1 MKQFFKVK
9 TVEEVLSIIN
19 GFDTL
24 DAEQVPLDQ
33 AVSRVIAQAVV
44 AKEDIPQFDRSA
56 MDGYA
61 VRAQDTFGATEA
73 LPALFDIVGEVS
85 MGQPPDFEIAPG
97 QAARVWTGGMIPQGS
112 DAVVMVEY
120 ARLVDEKTVELAKAT
135 APYEHV
141 IRRGEDVK
149 EGQELLS
156 GGHRLRPQDV
166 GLLAALGFEQVMA
179 IRVPKIAI
187 ISTGDE
193 VVPVS
198 QHPEIGQVR
207 DINTYTLGALAEVA
221 HAQPV
226 YLGLIKDDPDQL
238 RRTVAQGLQ
247 QADTVIL
254 SGGSSVGV
262 RDFTVEAFTAIEG
275 SEILVHGVSVSPGK
289 PTILARIGNQSLWG
303 LPGHAVSAMIT
314 FDLFVR
320 PLLAKL
326 SGETMGRRRFGQ
338 TVMATLSRNVASV
351 HGRED
356 YIRVRLETDSRG
368 GNIAHPILGKSGLIS
383 TMVKA
388 DGLIRIGMNAEGLSK
403 GSEVEVLLF

>member
-19 GFDTL
+19 SFDTL

-275 SEILVHGVSVSPGK
+275 S
-289 PTILARIGNQSLWG
+289 
-303 LPGHAVSAMIT
+303 
-314 FDLFVR
+314 
-320 PLLAKL
+320 
-326 SGETMGRRRFGQ
+326 
-338 TVMATLSRNVASV
+338 
-351 HGRED
+351 
-356 YIRVRLETDSRG
+356 
-368 GNIAHPILGKSGLIS
+368 
-383 TMVKA
+383 
-388 DGLIRIGMNAEGLSK
+388 
-403 GSEVEVLLF
+403 